1 MKPSSLDLLVFT
13 KKIVTELPLP
23 AETPRTTI
31 HSLAYKYLS
40 FQNRN
45 VWTLKLLF
53 GMSQCKIC
61 GEILWLIHWES
72 DPCNN
77 GYIFCHLHCSAI
89 CMSINI
95 SIFLVADI
103 MICNYLI
110 INAPSA
116 YRSHCRKLFLILI
129 DTNSNVINQF

>member
-1 MKPSSLDLLVFT
+1 MKCSKIAKSAAKSCDLF
-13 KKIVTELPLP
+13 IER
-23 AETPRTTI
+23 ET
-31 HSLAYKYLS
+31 Y
-40 FQNRN
+40 
-45 VWTLKLLF
+45 
-53 GMSQCKIC
+53 
-61 GEILWLIHWES
+61 
-72 DPCNN
+72 CNN
-77 GYIFCHLHCSAI
+77 GCIFCHLHCSAI